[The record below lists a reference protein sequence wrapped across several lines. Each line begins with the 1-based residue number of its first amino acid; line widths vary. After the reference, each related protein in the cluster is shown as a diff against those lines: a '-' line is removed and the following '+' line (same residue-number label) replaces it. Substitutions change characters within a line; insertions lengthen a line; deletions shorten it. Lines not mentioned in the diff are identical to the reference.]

1 MWKVC
6 KFLIPLSYRPGD
18 VEDSE
23 YDEFYKS
30 VSKTSDSPM
39 AKIHFTAE
47 GEVTFK
53 SILFVPKT
61 SPNDMFQNYGK
72 KMEGIK
78 VWTTAGL
85 VWKTYTLCLLSLLHV
100 SLIDHRFM

>member
-1 MWKVC
+1 
-6 KFLIPLSYRPGD
+6 
-18 VEDSE
+18 
-23 YDEFYKS
+23 
-30 VSKTSDSPM
+30 M

-78 VWTTAGL
+78 VWLTAGL
-85 VWKTYTLCLLSLLHV
+85 V
-100 SLIDHRFM
+100 